1 MTYLGRD
8 ELAHLGPVE
17 LTTDPSADDDMP
29 IDIGSKV
36 DVVNSIDI
44 AKEKVV
50 KADELTQQLSSGIAA
65 SSVIELNSHTST
77 KSEDLVL
84 VEQARQSGFEGD
96 PCPECGQ
103 LMMVRNGTCLKCMA
117 CGTTTGC
124 S

>member
-1 MTYLGRD
+1 MTYLDRD

-36 DVVNSIDI
+36 ELADSIDI
-44 AKEKVV
+44 AREKVV
-50 KADELTQQLSSGIAA
+50 STDKLTQQLPSGITA
-65 SSVIELNSHTST
+65 SSVIELSPHTT